1 MSFRNLAGAAVG
13 ALAFALTAVPAAAAD
28 VTTYTFTG
36 QAVVFTDNTS
46 LFGDMNGQNDRSFT
60 AVFTRLNDFDPSSV
74 QTDGA
79 TYSLL
84 VEQSFYDDQ
93 STVLSSFTMGGV
105 TVDFG
110 TRYGSQGQENSAF
123 RESFS
128 FYTDSFSDRTFDD
141 GSRLYVVDQLQ
152 FSIFG
157 FGTDYLGS
165 HDFRTLPSLTSAETP
180 GFNWANGYLQ
190 ISQDRTDPFGVVSNR
205 TVLANLYATRLDV
218 VGAIPVGPAVPE
230 PGTWALLILGF
241 ASVGAALRQQSRRRR
256 EATRSVAWGGLPF
269 EAPTIAR

>member
-1 MSFRNLAGAAVG
+1 MKCRNLAGAAVG
-13 ALAFALTAVPAAAAD
+13 ALALALSAVPAAAAG

-36 QAVVFTDNTS
+36 QARVDIDNTS
-46 LFGDMNGQNDRSFT
+46 MFGDVNGDNDRSFT

-84 VEQSFYDDQ
+84 FEQSFYDDQ

-110 TRYGSQGQENSAF
+110 ARYGSQGQENSAF
-123 RESFS
+123 REGFS

-141 GSRLYVVDQLQ
+141 GSRLHVVDELQ

-157 FGTDYLGS
+157 FGTDYLAS

-180 GFNWANGYLQ
+180 GFSWRNGYMQ
-190 ISQDRTDPFGVVSNR
+190 IVQERTDPFGVVSNR
-205 TVLANLYATRLDV
+205 TVVADLFATRLDV

-230 PGTWALLILGF
+230 PGTWALLIVGF
-241 ASVGAALRQQSRRRR
+241 AGAGAALRQSSRRRR
-256 EATRSVAWGGLPF
+256 EASGL
-269 EAPTIAR
+269 AA

>member
-46 LFGDMNGQNDRSFT
+46 LFGDINGQNDRSFT

-110 TRYGSQGQENSAF
+110 ARYGSRMA
-123 RESFS
+123 
-128 FYTDSFSDRTFDD
+128 
-141 GSRLYVVDQLQ
+141 
-152 FSIFG
+152 
-157 FGTDYLGS
+157 
-165 HDFRTLPSLTSAETP
+165 
-180 GFNWANGYLQ
+180 
-190 ISQDRTDPFGVVSNR
+190 
-205 TVLANLYATRLDV
+205 
-218 VGAIPVGPAVPE
+218 
-230 PGTWALLILGF
+230 
-241 ASVGAALRQQSRRRR
+241 QSRCGVCDGKNSGEFRSGPGSASRCICRRNQ
-256 EATRSVAWGGLPF
+256 
-269 EAPTIAR
+269 